1 MRAREFA
8 EGEREEWAHMPSP
21 DIARQYDAWDQE
33 KRGRNFIF
41 PTVPAPT
48 PKPRLGPDSPFAEK
62 PAKADSTPADSDLKR
77 RDRYAG
83 APADEYKATAPTKFG
98 GMIPSR
104 NQVTGTEKN
113 MTVAPPAQLDPK
125 STVDPR
131 AARRSPPRYRI

>member
-8 EGEREEWAHMPSP
+8 EGEREEWAHMPSR
-21 DIARQYDAWDQE
+21 DIAQQYDVWDQE
-33 KRGRNFIF
+33 KRGRNALT
-41 PTVPAPT
+41 TVPAPE

-62 PAKADSTPADSDLKR
+62 PTKADSAPADADLKR

-104 NQVTGTEKN
+104 NQVTGTEKS
-113 MTVAPPAQLDPK
+113 MTVAPPTQIDPK
-125 STVDPR
+125 SEVDPR
-131 AARRSPPRYRI
+131 ALRRSTPRYRI

>member
-8 EGEREEWAHMPSP
+8 EGEREEWAHMPSR
-21 DIARQYDAWDQE
+21 DIAQQYDVWDQE
-33 KRGRNFIF
+33 KRGRNALT
-41 PTVPAPT
+41 TVPAPE

-62 PAKADSTPADSDLKR
+62 PTKADSAPADADLKR

-104 NQVTGTEKN
+104 NQVTGTEKS
-113 MTVAPPAQLDPK
+113 MIVAPPTQFDPK
-125 STVDPR
+125 FEVDPR
-131 AARRSPPRYRI
+131 ALRRSTPRYRI